1 MHNLS
6 IQYIHITG
14 QCNYSCKNVYTGIS
28 LEVQWLLGLCTS
40 NAGGTGSIPGWEDF
54 TLPHGLAKKVKKK
67 KKRRNTLRKIHSSSS
82 LGPTKNDASQEHPQW
97 CRLAVTRARGSF
109 SQIPHTSQR
118 GVLPLLEM
126 ISASLFHQACGQ
138 AVKEE
143 TSKAAHPRLI
153 TPLSKAESSV
163 RSRGW
168 VRNGGNFHV
177 GKETVVHT
185 YLFSLAQRSPIF
197 LQEKGRGR

>member
-1 MHNLS
+1 MTH
-6 IQYIHITG
+6 
-14 QCNYSCKNVYTGIS
+14 
-28 LEVQWLLGLCTS
+28 
-40 NAGGTGSIPGWEDF
+40 P
-54 TLPHGLAKKVKKK
+54 
-67 KKRRNTLRKIHSSSS
+67 RNTLSGAGWQSQG
-82 LGPTKNDASQEHPQW
+82 LGPLSL
-97 CRLAVTRARGSF
+97 RY
-109 SQIPHTSQR
+109 PHTSQL
-118 GVLPLLEM
+118 GVLPLLET
-126 ISASLFHQACGQ
+126 ISASLFHQACRQ

-177 GKETVVHT
+177 GKKTVVHT

-197 LQEKGRGR
+197 L

>member
-1 MHNLS
+1 MMH
-6 IQYIHITG
+6 
-14 QCNYSCKNVYTGIS
+14 
-28 LEVQWLLGLCTS
+28 
-40 NAGGTGSIPGWEDF
+40 P
-54 TLPHGLAKKVKKK
+54 
-67 KKRRNTLRKIHSSSS
+67 RNTLIDAGWQSQGLGALS
-82 LGPTKNDASQEHPQW
+82 L
-97 CRLAVTRARGSF
+97 RY
-109 SQIPHTSQR
+109 PHTSQR

-177 GKETVVHT
+177 GKKTVVHT

-197 LQEKGRGR
+197 L